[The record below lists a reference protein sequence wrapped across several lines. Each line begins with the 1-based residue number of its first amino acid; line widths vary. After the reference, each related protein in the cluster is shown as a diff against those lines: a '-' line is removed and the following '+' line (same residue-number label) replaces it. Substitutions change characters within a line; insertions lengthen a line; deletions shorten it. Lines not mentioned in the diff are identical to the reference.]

1 MVLLQLTPPLRAR
14 LDVISPLLPH
24 ELRERVGG
32 YLVAL
37 SEQEDGSGA
46 GSKDAEGGAG
56 AGTEQTQ
63 RGSGTVPHE
72 LLVSVSRWARTK
84 ADLSSSD
91 QYTLASLLRLTDVHA
106 PPLPPREKS
115 PELLA
120 ILSAIQLEQD
130 RQTYAA
136 LTSLSSSP
144 YTSSLPLT
152 DPHDPALTG
161 QRAKTVAEEWN
172 EIRREVGAI
181 VNVGASM
188 AAVGTAVW
196 WVGGGRSYAARLSLA
211 LVGALAIAVIE
222 AFLYYRFFTRQERE
236 RTEMEKRKKR
246 RGGGGVLRFD
256 GGGKPSI
263 VQAEKVRGQGK
274 AGKVE

>member
-14 LDVISPLLPH
+14 LDVISPLLPG

-32 YLVAL
+32 YLVVAW

-46 GSKDAEGGAG
+46 RRKNAEGGV
-56 AGTEQTQ
+56 GTGQEQTQ

-72 LLVSVSRWARTK
+72 LLVDVSRWARTK
-84 ADLSSSD
+84 EDLPNSD
-91 QYTLASLLRLTDVHA
+91 RYTLASLLRLTDVHA
-106 PPLPPREKS
+106 PPLAPREKS

-120 ILSAIQLEQD
+120 ILSAIQLQQD

-144 YTSSLPLT
+144 YPSSLPLT
-152 DPHDPALTG
+152 DPHDPAFTG
-161 QRAKTVAEEWN
+161 RRAKTVAEEWD

-211 LVGALAIAVIE
+211 LLGALAIAVIE
-222 AFLYYRFFTRQERE
+222 GFLYYRFFTRQERE
-236 RTEMEKRKKR
+236 STEMERRTKR
-246 RGGGGVLRFD
+246 RGGGGVLRFH
-256 GGGKPSI
+256 GGGKSSI
-263 VQAEKVRGQGK
+263 PAEQARGKEK